1 MTSNLPVPTAKQI
14 NDAHRCAKESAEN
27 AVEWAMKCGELLAA
41 KKAELG
47 RGNFDQWVAD
57 NCEFGRSSAYAY
69 MKVAEKSSR
78 GLDDLRSIQ
87 QALGYKPKPK
97 TNTPKGAVSV
107 VKAPGDGPEA
117 TEETGEDRP
126 AASATPPERA
136 SQPPGAE
143 VRPGARPVEVTPEQ
157 KRVAQQVRESLKRQQ
172 AQTETEDDAPEQPS
186 DDEIAAIERE
196 IQESEAR
203 VLQADDVMAGYH
215 QELKRQA
222 AEIAVLKTT
231 RDGYMRGKDAVT
243 KLLQA
248 EQRKNAKLTKRI
260 QELEKEN
267 KALRERLE
275 GKAA

>member
-1 MTSNLPVPTAKQI
+1 VKKQLPVSAAAI
-14 NDAHRCAKESAEN
+14 NDAHRCARESAEN
-27 AVEWAMKCGELLAA
+27 AVEWAIKCGNMLAEV
-41 KKAELG
+41 KASLP
-47 RGNFDQWVAD
+47 RGEFDGWVES
-57 NCEFGRSSAYAY
+57 NCEFGRATAYNYIRAS
-69 MKVAEKSSR
+69 KSSNA
-78 GLDDLRSIQ
+78 LDGSAIRHLFPSGRPGAKS
-87 QALGYKPKPK
+87 
-97 TNTPKGAVSV
+97 NTPKGAVSV
-107 VKAPGDGPEA
+107 VKPKG

-157 KRVAQQVRESLKRQQ
+157 KRVAQQVRESLNRQQ

-203 VLQADDVMAGYH
+203 VLQADDVTAGYH

>member
-1 MTSNLPVPTAKQI
+1 VKKQLPVSAAAI
-14 NDAHRCAKESAEN
+14 NDAHRCARESAEN
-27 AVEWAMKCGELLAA
+27 AVEWAIKCGKML
-41 KKAELG
+41 AELKASLP
-47 RGNFDQWVAD
+47 RGEFDGWVES
-57 NCEFGRSSAYAY
+57 NCEFGRATAYNYIRAS
-69 MKVAEKSSR
+69 KSSNA
-78 GLDDLRSIQ
+78 LDGSAIRHLFPSGRPGAKS
-87 QALGYKPKPK
+87 
-97 TNTPKGAVSV
+97 NTPKGAVSV

-157 KRVAQQVRESLKRQQ
+157 KRVAQQVRESLNRQQ

-275 GKAA
+275 GKAS